1 MSIHLLGVPK
11 VAETVQVPFFIPR
24 VFFFRLSV
32 LLFTPL
38 KNDKTRESLFS
49 LVDDK
54 AEKV

>member
-11 VAETVQVPFFIPR
+11 VAETVQVPFFIAR

-49 LVDDK
+49 
-54 AEKV
+54 